1 MSDESVTVD
10 EYRAHPAADLFP
22 MLDGARLQA
31 LADDI
36 AVSGQREAIR
46 LYQGAILDGR
56 NRYAACRLAGV
67 VPRFETVPRHVD
79 PFAYVWS
86 LNGERRD
93 LTADQRYL
101 IWKRVN
107 EHSDEWQAEQK
118 RIQDEANRKRSE
130 ATKVQPR
137 SEDGTM
143 QKKPVQPQTVT
154 KPDYSKTKSSTAK
167 ATASK
172 TNRGAVER
180 MDRLDRERPD
190 LAERVIAGDMK
201 PAEAVREM
209 QRQEI
214 AQKLESVAAREAVAP
229 TGLYDVIVI
238 DPPWPMEKIERDE
251 RPNQVHFDYPVMSE
265 DELSDLHIPADTDCH
280 VWLWTTH
287 KFMPMAYRLL
297 DAWGLN
303 YVCAFVWH
311 KPGGFQPVGLPQF
324 NCEFALYARKGAPKF
339 LDTKALPV
347 CFNAPRGA
355 HSEKPEEFYDMVRR
369 VTGGR
374 RLDMFNR
381 RAIDGFKGWGKE
393 SAA

>member
-1 MSDESVTVD
+1 MSNESVAVD
-10 EYRAHPAADLFP
+10 EYQAHPAADLFP
-22 MLDGARLQA
+22 MLDDKRLQE

-36 AVSGQREAIR
+36 ATNGQREAIR
-46 LYQGAILDGR
+46 LYQGTILDGR
-56 NRYAACRLAGV
+56 NRYAACKVAGI

-93 LTADQRYL
+93 LVQERRYL

-107 EHSDEWQAEQK
+107 EHSEEWLTEQK

-130 ATKVQPR
+130 TQKGVSKAEA
-137 SEDGTM
+137 SER
-143 QKKPVQPQTVT
+143 
-154 KPDYSKTKSSTAK
+154 SSTNSGTTFNRKKKKTNEAK

-190 LAERVIAGDMK
+190 LAEKVIAGDMK
-201 PAEAVREM
+201 PAEAVRKM

-214 AQKLESVAAREAVAP
+214 AQKLETVAARESEAP
-229 TGLYDVIVI
+229 TGLYDVVVI

-265 DELSDLHIPADTDCH
+265 SELAGLHIPADKDCH

-297 DAWGLN
+297 DAWGMN

-339 LDTKALPV
+339 LDTKAFPV

-355 HSEKPEEFYDMVRR
+355 HSEKPEEFYDVVRR

-393 SAA
+393 AAA